1 MGGSGMHF
9 FDLKRTL
16 LTQTRNMK
24 QISWRVGL
32 LLLATVFPGC
42 REEEPA
48 KPGNIRF
55 TLNPSVVTD
64 GQGRKATSLPDGASV
79 YVSIRRI
86 SGDEI
91 YTLQPVR
98 LLKLG
103 DEYISEPLAL
113 AGGNYELTDFLV
125 ADGAGN
131 VVYAA
136 PKEGSELASWVD
148 DPLPQPFAV
157 SDNHIAQVNVQVLP
171 TDAHQP
177 EQFGYVAFHVDVVPF
192 PYFRLSVFRAD
203 GVEPVFSAAHVYLLS
218 GSDTVYHRY
227 LPAGTQPIRFSGNP
241 EATYTL
247 VVQEDALMTYS
258 RTFVLHELLTELQG
272 APLQVTLAPALTF
285 TALFR
290 EYLFSYWLTTDVAVP
305 DAYFTINWGDGTV
318 EDYIVNTYLAFE
330 HVYARPGKY
339 HVSMSGDLAAVRWL
353 ALVFGTG
360 NADDIS
366 LQALPG
372 LESISVAYTEG
383 ADTLDLS
390 HNPNLQLLSIA
401 YSNIQYLDIRQNPKI
416 KLLDAT
422 ANFALPAS
430 VLNQLI
436 TDLHHNA
443 VEQHTEQGEVYLE
456 TSYDSG
462 EILGPPSPEAMEML
476 VYLNQALGWTVR
488 PSPGI

>member
-1 MGGSGMHF
+1 
-9 FDLKRTL
+9 
-16 LTQTRNMK
+16 MK
-24 QISWRVGL
+24 HISWLVGL

-42 REEEPA
+42 REDEPA

-91 YTLQPVR
+91 YSLQPVR

-103 DEYISEPLAL
+103 DEYISEPLPL

-148 DPLPQPFAV
+148 DPLPQTFAV
-157 SDNHIAQVNVQVLP
+157 SDNDIAQVNVQVLP

-177 EQFGYVAFHVDVVPF
+177 EQFGYVTFHVDVVALPRF
-192 PYFRLSVFRAD
+192 QLSVFRAD
-203 GVEPVFSAAHVYLLS
+203 GTDLVFSPAHVYLLS
-218 GSDTVYHRY
+218 DGDTVYHRH
-227 LPAGTQPIRFSGNP
+227 LPAGTQPISFSGDP
-241 EATYTL
+241 GATYTL
-247 VVQEDALMTYS
+247 VVQGDALMTYS
-258 RTFVLHELLTELQG
+258 RTFVLVELLSELNG
-272 APLQVTLAPALTF
+272 APLQVTLDPAFTF
-285 TALFR
+285 TALARTDF
-290 EYLFSYWLTTDVAVP
+290 FTYWLTTDEAVP
-305 DAYFTINWGDGTV
+305 DASFTIHWGDGSV
-318 EDYIVNTYLAFE
+318 EDYTVNTYLAFE
-330 HVYARPGKY
+330 HRYASHGDY
-339 HVSMSGDLAAVRWL
+339 HVSMSGDLTAVRWL
-353 ALVFGTG
+353 ALVFGYG
-360 NADDIS
+360 LADDIS

-372 LESISVAYTEG
+372 LESISVSYSDA
-383 ADTLDLS
+383 ADTLDVS
-390 HNPNLQLLSIA
+390 HNPNLELLAIAHSSIR
-401 YSNIQYLDIRQNPKI
+401 YVDISHNPKL
-416 KLLDAT
+416 KMLDAT
-422 ANFALPAS
+422 ANFALPVS

-443 VEQHTEQGEVYLE
+443 VEQHTEQGELYLE

-476 VYLNQALGWTVR
+476 IYLNQNLGWTVR

>member
-1 MGGSGMHF
+1 
-9 FDLKRTL
+9 
-16 LTQTRNMK
+16 MK
-24 QISWRVGL
+24 QISWLLGL
-32 LLLATVFPGC
+32 LVLATVFPGC
-42 REEEPA
+42 REDEPA

-64 GQGRKATSLPDGASV
+64 GQGRKATSLPDGASL

-91 YTLQPVR
+91 YNLHPVR

-148 DPLPQPFAV
+148 DPLPQTFAV
-157 SDNHIAQVNVQVLP
+157 SDNDIAQVNVQVLP

-177 EQFGYVAFHVDVVPF
+177 EQFGYVTFHVDVVAF

-203 GVEPVFSAAHVYLLS
+203 GTEPVFSAAHVYLLS
-218 GSDTVYHRY
+218 GGDTVYHRY

-258 RTFVLHELLTELQG
+258 RTFVLQELLSELNG
-272 APLQVTLAPALTF
+272 VPLQVTLAPALTF
-285 TALFR
+285 TALVGG
-290 EYLFSYWLTTDVAVP
+290 EYFSYWLTTDEAVP
-305 DAYFTINWGDGTV
+305 DASFTIHWGDGTAG
-318 EDYIVNTYLAFE
+318 DYTATTSYLAVQ
-330 HVYARPGKY
+330 HTYAGPGNY
-339 HVSMSGDLAAVRWL
+339 HVSMSGDLAALRWL
-353 ALVFGTG
+353 GLVFAFGS
-360 NADDIS
+360 ADDVS

-372 LESISVAYTEG
+372 LESISVGYSEG
-383 ADTLDLS
+383 ADTLDIS

-401 YSNIQYLDIRQNPKI
+401 YSNVRYIDISQNPNI
-416 KLLDAT
+416 KMLDAT
-422 ANFALPAS
+422 GNTTLPAS
-430 VLNQLI
+430 VVTQLI
-436 TDLHHNA
+436 TDLYHNA
-443 VEQHTEQGEVYLE
+443 VAQHTEQGELYLE
-456 TSYDSG
+456 TSYDTG
-462 EILGPPSPEAMEML
+462 EIIGPPSPEAMEFL
-476 VYLNQALGWTVR
+476 VRLNQDLGWIVR
-488 PSPGI
+488 PL